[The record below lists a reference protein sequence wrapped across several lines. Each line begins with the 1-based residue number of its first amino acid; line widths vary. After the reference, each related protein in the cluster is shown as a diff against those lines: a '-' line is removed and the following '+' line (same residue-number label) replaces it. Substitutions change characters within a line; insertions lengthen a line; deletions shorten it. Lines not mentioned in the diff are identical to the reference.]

1 MKWEVIENRYEAGY
15 VDKYKTWLHNDLHGV
30 VNPIPRIGRRIE
42 NVQTRLQIHAY
53 HFQQEWDRRE
63 QGFHKREQEFQ
74 QMEREYP
81 LRELESQRV
90 LAVTSQELADTRAC
104 LMRLD
109 TILDE
114 KMNTIRAVPTSSKA
128 VFAEPYV
135 FTSKCIIREEVEKAR
150 RRAESSTF
158 L

>member
-1 MKWEVIENRYEAGY
+1 IKWEMTENRYEAGY
-15 VDKYKTWLHNDLHGV
+15 VDEYKTWLHNDLHGV
-30 VNPIPRIGRRIE
+30 VNPIPRMGQRIE
-42 NVQTRLQIHAY
+42 DVQTRLLIHAY
-53 HFQQEWDRRE
+53 HFKQEWDRRE
-63 QGFHKREQEFQ
+63 QEFQKREQEFQ
-74 QMEREYP
+74 QREREYQ

-114 KMNTIRAVPTSSKA
+114 QMNTLRAVPTSSKA

-135 FTSKCIIREEVEKAR
+135 FISKCIIREEVEKAR
-150 RRAESSTF
+150 RGAEPSTF
-158 L
+158 

>member
-1 MKWEVIENRYEAGY
+1 MKWEVTENRYGAGY
-15 VDKYKTWLHNDLHGV
+15 VDLYKTWLHNDLHGV
-30 VNPIPRIGRRIE
+30 VNAIPRMDQKIE
-42 NVQTRLQIHAY
+42 DVQTRLQIHAY

-63 QGFHKREQEFQ
+63 QEFYKREQEFQ
-74 QMEREYP
+74 QKEREYQ
-81 LRELESQRV
+81 LQELESQRV

-109 TILDE
+109 TVLDE
-114 KMNTIRAVPTSSKA
+114 KMNTLRAVPTSSKS

-135 FTSKCIIREEVEKAR
+135 FISKCIIREEVEKAR
-150 RRAESSTF
+150 RGAESST